1 MQKFLDFAEKI
12 DLKKYPTIKI
22 LDKALKATGYLDL
35 YDPEDEKDLAR
46 LENIKEL
53 RSVAMQFP
61 DLPRFLENVALVEQ
75 DHLPEHPAR
84 NKEKKEAVTLMT
96 AHAAKGLEF
105 PNIFMVG
112 MEEGLF
118 PHSKSMMEKDELEEE
133 RRLCYVGMT
142 RAKDKLYMTFARRR
156 LYFGQRASNP
166 ISRFIADIPED
177 LLEGEVV
184 A

>member
-1 MQKFLDFAEKI
+1 LGKGRLKKFLDFAEKFNP
-12 DLKKYPTIKI
+12 KKHQTIKI
-22 LDKALKATGYLDL
+22 LDKVLKATGYLEF

-53 RSVAMQFP
+53 RSVAMEFP
-61 DLPRFLENVALVEQ
+61 NLPQFLENVALVEQ
-75 DHLPEHPAR
+75 EYLPEHPVE
-84 NKEKKEAVTLMT
+84 NQKNKEAVTLMT

-118 PHSKSMMEKDELEEE
+118 PHSKSMMEKEELEEE

-142 RAKDKLYMTFARRR
+142 RAKDRLFMTYARRR

-166 ISRFIADIPED
+166 ISRFIES
-177 LLEGEVV
+177 ER
-184 A
+184 